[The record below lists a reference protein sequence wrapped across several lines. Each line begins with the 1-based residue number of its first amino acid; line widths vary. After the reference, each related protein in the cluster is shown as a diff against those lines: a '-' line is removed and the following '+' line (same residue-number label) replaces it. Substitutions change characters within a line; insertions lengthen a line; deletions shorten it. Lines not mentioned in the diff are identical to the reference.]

1 MKLKSAKKDLD
12 DEDLLQLLE
21 RARVNDSKAIG
32 ILCSHLYSKIYRF
45 IYYRV
50 NAVEDAEDLTSEVC
64 FRVIKSIQ
72 NQKGSFYAWIFRIAS
87 NLINDHYRRRSVRS
101 NVEPA
106 GDLIEEM
113 FDEGN
118 KQNELLEQKELRQ
131 SLKQLTEEQQE
142 VVVLKFIEGYETD
155 EIANMLGKSS
165 GAIRAIQFRA
175 LTALR
180 NMSDMEKFIEEDR
193 KI

>member
-1 MKLKSAKKDLD
+1 MNLTSAKKDLD
-12 DEDLLQLLE
+12 DEELLQLLE

-32 ILCSHLYSKIYRF
+32 VLCSNLYSKIYRY

-50 NAVEDAEDLTSEVC
+50 RTVEDAEDLSSEVC

-113 FDEGN
+113 IDKGN

-131 SLKQLTEEQQE
+131 SLKKLTDEQQE

-155 EIANMLGKSS
+155 EIADMLGKSS

-180 NMSDMEKFIEEDR
+180 NNFITKEAD
-193 KI
+193 

>member
-1 MKLKSAKKDLD
+1 MKLKSANKDLD
-12 DEDLLQLLE
+12 DKELIQLLE
-21 RARVNDSKAIG
+21 KAKFNDSRSLG
-32 ILCSHLYSKIYRF
+32 TLCAHFYSKIYRF

-50 NAVEDAEDLTSEVC
+50 NKVEDAEDLTSEVC
-64 FRVIKSIQ
+64 LRVVKSIHE
-72 NQKGSFYAWIFRIAS
+72 QKGSFYAWIFSIAS
-87 NLINDHYRRRSVRS
+87 NMITDHYRRSVVRS
-101 NVEPA
+101 NVESV
-106 GDLIEEM
+106 GDSIEEM
-113 FDEGN
+113 IDKGN

-131 SLKQLTEEQQE
+131 SLKKLTEEQQE

-180 NMSDMEKFIEEDR
+180 NNFITKEADR
-193 KI
+193 KG

>member
-1 MKLKSAKKDLD
+1 MKSPKKDLD
-12 DEDLLQLLE
+12 DEELLQLLDG
-21 RARVNDSKAIG
+21 AKVNDSRALGK
-32 ILCSHLYSKIYRF
+32 LCAHLYSKIYRF

-50 NAVEDAEDLTSEVC
+50 NTVEDAEDLTSEVC

-87 NLINDHYRRRSVRS
+87 NLIKDHYRRRSVRS

-113 FDEGN
+113 MDKGN

-131 SLKQLTEEQQE
+131 SLKKLTEEQQE
-142 VVVLKFIEGYETD
+142 VIVLKFIEGYDTD
-155 EIANMLGKSS
+155 EIANMLCKSS
-165 GAIRAIQFRA
+165 GAVRAIQFRA

-180 NMSDMEKFIEEDR
+180 NNFITKEIDT
-193 KI
+193 KG

>member
-1 MKLKSAKKDLD
+1 MNLKSGNKDLD
-12 DEDLLQLLE
+12 DEELIQLLD
-21 RARVNDSKAIG
+21 RAKFNDSRAIG
-32 ILCSHLYSKIYRF
+32 KLCAHFYSKIYRF

-50 NAVEDAEDLTSEVC
+50 NTVEDAEDLTSEVC
-64 FRVIKSIQ
+64 LRVIKSIHE
-72 NQKGSFYAWIFRIAS
+72 QKGSFYAWIFRIAS
-87 NLINDHYRRRSVRS
+87 NMITDHYRRRVVRS
-101 NVEPA
+101 NVESV
-106 GDLIEEM
+106 GESIEEM
-113 FDEGN
+113 IDEGN

-142 VVVLKFIEGYETD
+142 VVVLKFIEGYGTD